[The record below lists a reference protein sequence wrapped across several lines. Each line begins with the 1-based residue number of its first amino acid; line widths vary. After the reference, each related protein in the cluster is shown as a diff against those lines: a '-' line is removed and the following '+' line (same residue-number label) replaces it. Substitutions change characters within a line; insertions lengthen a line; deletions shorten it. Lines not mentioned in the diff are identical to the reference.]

1 MNRRLWALGA
11 TCAAIAFAAAA
22 CTEETVIQQP
32 QQQAGLSATGEGR
45 VTGSPD
51 IAEVMLGVSHEAA
64 TVAEARE
71 RAAQAMT
78 AMLDALK
85 SNGVDEKDIQTTQFN
100 IEPQYDYEDGRQRL
114 RGYRV
119 TNIVSAK
126 IRDIDATGD
135 VIDAA
140 VTAGGDAAQ
149 VQGLRFTIDD
159 PSELENEARRLAM
172 QNAREKAEVLADAG
186 GVELGD
192 VVSVSESVSGFPPPI
207 PFARGAIGVPA
218 TGPTPIQA
226 GQLEV
231 VVTVNVMYE
240 LR

>member
-1 MNRRLWALGA
+1 MSGRLVLVGAAL
-11 TCAAIAFAAAA
+11 AAIAFAAAG
-22 CTEETVIQQP
+22 CTEETVIRQP
-32 QQQAGLSATGEGR
+32 QQQAGVTVTGEGR

-51 IAEVMLGVSHEAA
+51 VAQVTLGVSHEAA
-64 TVAEARE
+64 SVAEARE

-78 AMLDALK
+78 SMIDALK
-85 SNGVDEKDIQTTQFN
+85 DNGVDEKDIQTTHLS
-100 IEPQYDYEDGRQRL
+100 IEPQYDYEDGKQRL

-119 TNIVSAK
+119 TNIVTAR

-140 VTAGGDAAQ
+140 VAAGGDAAQ
-149 VQGLRFTIDD
+149 VQSLRFTIDD
-159 PSELENEARRLAM
+159 PSELQNQARRLAM
-172 QNAREKAEVLADAG
+172 QNARAKAETLADAG

-192 VVSVSESVSGFPPPI
+192 VVSVSESVSGFPPPPI
-207 PFARGAIGVPA
+207 PFARAA
-218 TGPTPIQA
+218 TEADTGTPIQP
-226 GQLEV
+226 GELEV